1 MARSGVSFRE
11 AAAGSDALRRPLA
24 CTVRRVDLAVTERP
38 DAVTGS
44 DAAFTER
51 FSHLRGRLL
60 AVCTGLVGADEAED
74 VVQDTYLRARARRGE
89 LRDQGAFDAW
99 LIRIAINLC
108 YSRHQRARTLR
119 RLLPA
124 LGRADVDRSRDL
136 ALRDLIERLPPRE
149 RTVLVLHYGH
159 GYQLEEIARLL
170 GLSAVNVRAIASRSR
185 RSLGRQW
192 RETQHG

>member
-11 AAAGSDALRRPLA
+11 AAAGFPALHGSHA
-24 CTVRRVDLAVTERP
+24 CTVNRVDLAVTERA
-38 DAVTGS
+38 DAVIRS

-60 AVCTGLVGADEAED
+60 ALCAGLVGADEAED

-89 LRDQGAFDAW
+89 LRDPGAFDAW
-99 LIRIAINLC
+99 LMRIAINLC

-124 LGRADVDRSRDL
+124 LGRADVARSRDL

-170 GLSAVNVRAIASRSR
+170 GLSAVNVRAIASRTR
-185 RSLGRQW
+185 RALGRQW
-192 RETQHG
+192 RESQHG

>member
-1 MARSGVSFRE
+1 MAGSGVSSHE
-11 AAAGSDALRRPLA
+11 AVAATRRLMQPSV
-24 CTVRRVDLAVTERP
+24 CTVSGVDFSVTDRP
-38 DAVTGS
+38 DAVTRS

-51 FSHLRGRLL
+51 FSQLRGRLL
-60 AVCTGLVGADEAED
+60 AVCTGLVGADDAED
-74 VVQDTYLRARARRGE
+74 VVQDAYLRARARRGE
-89 LRDQGAFDAW
+89 LRDAAAFDAW
-99 LIRIAINLC
+99 LMRIAINLC

-124 LGRADVDRSRDL
+124 IGRADVERPRDL

-185 RSLGRQW
+185 RALGRQW
-192 RETQHG
+192 RESPHG

>member
-1 MARSGVSFRE
+1 MSFHEATVVRAGLARPRICTVSGVESSVTNR
-11 AAAGSDALRRPLA
+11 SDAVIR
-24 CTVRRVDLAVTERP
+24 
-38 DAVTGS
+38 S

-51 FSHLRGRLL
+51 FSQLRGRLL
-60 AVCTGLVGADEAED
+60 GVCIGLVGADDAED

-89 LRDQGAFDAW
+89 LRDVAAFDAW
-99 LIRIAINLC
+99 LMRIAINLC

-119 RLLPA
+119 RLLPG

-159 GYQLEEIARLL
+159 GYRLEEIARLL

-185 RSLGRQW
+185 RALAREW
-192 RETQHG
+192 RESRHG